1 MLHPES
7 DACLTACYVAG
18 KGGSKHGLGTYTWPN
33 MAAYKGE
40 WQNGCMHGVGT
51 FNSPDGTMYEV
62 SLQPLT
68 LTALHS
74 DSMLFISDN
83 AAASDCN
90 ISLQAQRG
98 LAS

>member
-1 MLHPES
+1 MLHPEN

-51 FNSPDGTMYEV
+51 FKSPDGTMYEV
-62 SLQPLT
+62 SLQP
-68 LTALHS
+68 HP
-74 DSMLFISDN
+74 DSSPV
-83 AAASDCN
+83 
-90 ISLQAQRG
+90 
-98 LAS
+98 